1 LAHAHDGYEM
11 PAAFDGV
18 RYTIM
23 SYNNNDHQ
31 IARWMN
37 GQLVHNGA

>member
-1 LAHAHDGYEM
+1 
-11 PAAFDGV
+11 V
-18 RYTIM
+18 RYTIT